1 MDSSVSAATVAANLD
16 FAEKV
21 VMPQG
26 MIFIRELLR
35 QKQRDRPEVRI
46 GFAKEEVKEN
56 LRAAIRA
63 GAVTFEDLE
72 AFLGEVE
79 GWGNQHIYLYDASR
93 VTGLPLWKS
102 EAALRR
108 EAVEAGYGAAWESS
122 GDPTF
127 PDELALEGLSYRNG
141 CFEFVWREKDEAWH
155 RDDTRDKPPEVI
167 DGDRYEFR
175 AYRQELKRSV
185 MRFVLVPAT
194 GKAGLFVQ
202 IPLGGR
208 HARALE
214 TAREALARL
223 FPYDQ
228 LRAADVSTA
237 IKVLDTRDLN
247 WDAKDP
253 HGRMQAQNTKF
264 ESEGATVEFDADTR
278 IGTWKSVPEVRRV
291 RRALKTDAFRGYKG
305 KFVVSLRL
313 GPGMGRDVVLALNG
327 KAGRIYLQ
335 AQMTAQEVW
344 TVLDQVLEA
353 GAGSL

>member
-1 MDSSVSAATVAANLD
+1 MDNPVSPATVAAALD

-35 QKQRDRPEVRI
+35 QKQKTRPEVRI
-46 GFAKEEVKEN
+46 GIGKEEVKEN
-56 LRAAIRA
+56 LRAAIRI
-63 GAVTFEDLE
+63 GAVTLGDLE
-72 AFLGEVE
+72 AFIGEVE

-93 VTGLPLWKS
+93 VAGLPLWKS
-102 EAALRR
+102 EAALKR
-108 EAVEAGYGAAWESS
+108 EAGKAGYGDAWEAS

-127 PDELALEGLSYRNG
+127 PDELALGGLSYRNG
-141 CFEFVWREKDEAWH
+141 CFELLWREKDELWH
-155 RDDTRDKPPEVI
+155 RDDERDKLPEII

-185 MRFVLVPAT
+185 MRFVLFPKR

-208 HARALE
+208 HARALA
-214 TAREALARL
+214 TAREALAKL
-223 FPYDQ
+223 FPFDQ

-247 WDAKDP
+247 WEGKDP

-264 ESEGATVEFDADTR
+264 EAEGATVEFDADPR

-291 RRALKTDAFRGYKG
+291 RRALKTDAFQGYHG

-327 KAGRIYLQ
+327 RAGRVYLQ

-353 GAGSL
+353 GAGSS